1 MFSTIGKKTRV
12 IFWNLCSMEKF
23 LVAVAVALL
32 FWGPD
37 HSQVPNQD
45 KILPCREA
53 AITVSWGG
61 GRRRQGPVV
70 GVLKPTCFGQIGL
83 KPQKRGL
90 SRSRN
95 LWSQT
100 RMDDILVSPGR
111 QPSPGIKKHEKWANL
126 SFEFRL
132 GWWTITNWHFENRNL
147 MDTDMENRLDD
158 LTNNCS
164 DVTRATH
171 ETEMVLT

>member
-53 AITVSWGG
+53 AITVSWGEG
-61 GRRRQGPVV
+61 GGGGQGPVV

-83 KPQKRGL
+83 KPQKRSL

-95 LWSQT
+95 L
-100 RMDDILVSPGR
+100 
-111 QPSPGIKKHEKWANL
+111 
-126 SFEFRL
+126 
-132 GWWTITNWHFENRNL
+132 
-147 MDTDMENRLDD
+147 
-158 LTNNCS
+158 
-164 DVTRATH
+164 
-171 ETEMVLT
+171 

>member
-61 GRRRQGPVV
+61 GGEEARTSRW
-70 GVLKPTCFGQIGL
+70 C
-83 KPQKRGL
+83 PQTNL
-90 SRSRN
+90 
-95 LWSQT
+95 LWSN
-100 RMDDILVSPGR
+100 RAKAPDLRP
-111 QPSPGIKKHEKWANL
+111 IKE
-126 SFEFRL
+126 
-132 GWWTITNWHFENRNL
+132 
-147 MDTDMENRLDD
+147 
-158 LTNNCS
+158 
-164 DVTRATH
+164 
-171 ETEMVLT
+171 

>member
-53 AITVSWGG
+53 AITVSWRGEGG
-61 GRRRQGPVV
+61 ARQGPVV

-83 KPQKRGL
+83 KPQICGL

-95 LWSQT
+95 L
-100 RMDDILVSPGR
+100 
-111 QPSPGIKKHEKWANL
+111 
-126 SFEFRL
+126 
-132 GWWTITNWHFENRNL
+132 
-147 MDTDMENRLDD
+147 
-158 LTNNCS
+158 
-164 DVTRATH
+164 
-171 ETEMVLT
+171 

>member
-1 MFSTIGKKTRV
+1 MANNIGQCAADATPVVTGASKKGKVVVMFSTIGKKTRV

-61 GRRRQGPVV
+61 GG
-70 GVLKPTCFGQIGL
+70 G
-83 KPQKRGL
+83 RGGKDQ
-90 SRSRN
+90 S
-95 LWSQT
+95 
-100 RMDDILVSPGR
+100 LVSSN
-111 QPSPGIKKHEKWANL
+111 QLALVK
-126 SFEFRL
+126 
-132 GWWTITNWHFENRNL
+132 
-147 MDTDMENRLDD
+147 
-158 LTNNCS
+158 
-164 DVTRATH
+164 
-171 ETEMVLT
+171 

>member
-61 GRRRQGPVV
+61 GGGGEEARTSRW
-70 GVLKPTCFGQIGL
+70 C
-83 KPQKRGL
+83 PQTNL
-90 SRSRN
+90 
-95 LWSQT
+95 LWSNRAKAPET
-100 RMDDILVSPGR
+100 RP
-111 QPSPGIKKHEKWANL
+111 IKE
-126 SFEFRL
+126 
-132 GWWTITNWHFENRNL
+132 
-147 MDTDMENRLDD
+147 
-158 LTNNCS
+158 
-164 DVTRATH
+164 
-171 ETEMVLT
+171 

>member
-53 AITVSWGG
+53 AITVSWRGG
-61 GRRRQGPVV
+61 GGRRQGPVV

-83 KPQKRGL
+83 KPQICGL

-111 QPSPGIKKHEKWANL
+111 QPSPGIKKTWKV
-126 SFEFRL
+126 SQPIFRIQA
-132 GWWTITNWHFENRNL
+132 WL
-147 MDTDMENRLDD
+147 MDNNQ
-158 LTNNCS
+158 LTF
-164 DVTRATH
+164 RKPEPYGH
-171 ETEMVLT
+171 GYGE

>member
-61 GRRRQGPVV
+61 GGGGKGPGVV
-70 GVLKPTCFGQIGL
+70 LQKPTCFGQIGL

-95 LWSQT
+95 L
-100 RMDDILVSPGR
+100 
-111 QPSPGIKKHEKWANL
+111 
-126 SFEFRL
+126 
-132 GWWTITNWHFENRNL
+132 
-147 MDTDMENRLDD
+147 
-158 LTNNCS
+158 
-164 DVTRATH
+164 
-171 ETEMVLT
+171 

>member
-53 AITVSWGG
+53 AITVSWGEG
-61 GRRRQGPVV
+61 GGGARTGGWGPQTN
-70 GVLKPTCFGQIGL
+70 L
-83 KPQKRGL
+83 
-90 SRSRN
+90 
-95 LWSQT
+95 LWSNRAKAPET
-100 RMDDILVSPGR
+100 
-111 QPSPGIKKHEKWANL
+111 QPIKE
-126 SFEFRL
+126 
-132 GWWTITNWHFENRNL
+132 
-147 MDTDMENRLDD
+147 
-158 LTNNCS
+158 
-164 DVTRATH
+164 
-171 ETEMVLT
+171 

>member
-53 AITVSWGG
+53 AITVSWGVSWA
-61 GRRRQGPVV
+61 RTSRW
-70 GVLKPTCFGQIGL
+70 C
-83 KPQKRGL
+83 PQTNL
-90 SRSRN
+90 
-95 LWSQT
+95 LWSNRAKAPET
-100 RMDDILVSPGR
+100 RP
-111 QPSPGIKKHEKWANL
+111 IKE
-126 SFEFRL
+126 
-132 GWWTITNWHFENRNL
+132 
-147 MDTDMENRLDD
+147 
-158 LTNNCS
+158 
-164 DVTRATH
+164 
-171 ETEMVLT
+171 

>member
-53 AITVSWGG
+53 AITVSCGG
-61 GRRRQGPVV
+61 GRRQGPVV

-95 LWSQT
+95 L
-100 RMDDILVSPGR
+100 
-111 QPSPGIKKHEKWANL
+111 
-126 SFEFRL
+126 
-132 GWWTITNWHFENRNL
+132 
-147 MDTDMENRLDD
+147 
-158 LTNNCS
+158 
-164 DVTRATH
+164 
-171 ETEMVLT
+171 

>member
-12 IFWNLCSMEKF
+12 IFWNLRSMEKF

-61 GRRRQGPVV
+61 GEEARTSRW
-70 GVLKPTCFGQIGL
+70 C
-83 KPQKRGL
+83 PQTNL
-90 SRSRN
+90 
-95 LWSQT
+95 LWSNRAKAPET
-100 RMDDILVSPGR
+100 RP
-111 QPSPGIKKHEKWANL
+111 IKE
-126 SFEFRL
+126 
-132 GWWTITNWHFENRNL
+132 
-147 MDTDMENRLDD
+147 
-158 LTNNCS
+158 
-164 DVTRATH
+164 
-171 ETEMVLT
+171 

>member
-1 MFSTIGKKTRV
+1 MANNIGQCAADATPVVTGAFKKGKVVVMFSTIGKKTRV

-61 GRRRQGPVV
+61 GG
-70 GVLKPTCFGQIGL
+70 
-83 KPQKRGL
+83 RGGKDQ
-90 SRSRN
+90 S
-95 LWSQT
+95 
-100 RMDDILVSPGR
+100 LVSSN
-111 QPSPGIKKHEKWANL
+111 QLALVK
-126 SFEFRL
+126 
-132 GWWTITNWHFENRNL
+132 
-147 MDTDMENRLDD
+147 
-158 LTNNCS
+158 
-164 DVTRATH
+164 
-171 ETEMVLT
+171 

>member
-1 MFSTIGKKTRV
+1 MFSTIDKKTRV

-61 GRRRQGPVV
+61 GGARTSRW
-70 GVLKPTCFGQIGL
+70 C
-83 KPQKRGL
+83 PQTNL
-90 SRSRN
+90 
-95 LWSQT
+95 LWSNRAKAPET
-100 RMDDILVSPGR
+100 RP
-111 QPSPGIKKHEKWANL
+111 IKE
-126 SFEFRL
+126 
-132 GWWTITNWHFENRNL
+132 
-147 MDTDMENRLDD
+147 
-158 LTNNCS
+158 
-164 DVTRATH
+164 
-171 ETEMVLT
+171 